1 MAVPIQ
7 TNKLIYKL
15 NYDEIDKKFDIFMVQ
30 TSKQKFDRG
39 AYILDIPTMDRNIK
53 GVRFEDGKCFYVLME
68 KNYKNKYLL
77 RQAIDKAPDTDTI
90 SFSQR
95 ASSDTEDYIILQL
108 LLNSLGSASHDL
120 LRFNNITGHFY
131 YFHPQWIIPNMLF
144 RLIIL
149 SGEKC
154 PMTKKRLIFN
164 VNWTDI
170 KIE

>member
-90 SFSQR
+90 SFLQR
-95 ASSDTEDYIILQL
+95 ASGDTEDYIILQL

-131 YFHPQWIIPNMLF
+131 YFHPQWKKDVRRKYKGLDQIPCL
-144 RLIIL
+144 
-149 SGEKC
+149 E
-154 PMTKKRLIFN
+154 
-164 VNWTDI
+164 I
-170 KIE
+170 KITPECKMKL